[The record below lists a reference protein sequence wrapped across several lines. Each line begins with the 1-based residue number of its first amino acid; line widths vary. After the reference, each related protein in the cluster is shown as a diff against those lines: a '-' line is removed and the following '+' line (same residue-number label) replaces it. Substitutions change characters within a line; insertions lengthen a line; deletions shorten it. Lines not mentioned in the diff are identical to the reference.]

1 MSQFQIEKTNFA
13 SSRIVSKESAKNTT
27 LNKGEVL
34 VKIQQFAYSANNIT
48 YAAVGDKMGYW
59 HFFPPTGKNTG
70 GWGVTPVWGFAEV
83 TVSKTKGIPVG
94 DRLFGYFPPASH
106 LVMTPVGINQQR
118 LTDGTAHRSKLPA
131 GYNIYRRVNN
141 EKGYNKTMDKFRM
154 LLFPLHLTSFC
165 LWDLSKTKEW
175 YRAKQILVL
184 SASSKTST
192 GLGFALKSDASAPPV
207 IGITSA
213 NNLAAVEKMKLYD
226 GVITYQ
232 DIANIKAIPTLIID
246 MSGNL
251 EVLTSLE
258 RHLGSS
264 LNYCIRVGL
273 THWENTGEVTGKLAK
288 KSEFFFAPD
297 HIQQRI
303 KDWGPEGFERK
314 TNGFLKNSA
323 KRTANWL
330 TFRELDGLEGLQQV
344 HPDVCAGKVSPTE
357 GLIVN
362 M

>member
-13 SSRIVSKESAKNTT
+13 SSRIISKESAKNTT

-48 YAAVGDKMGYW
+48 YASVGDRMGYW
-59 HFFPPTGKNTG
+59 HFFPPMGKNTD

-83 TVSKTKGIPVG
+83 TASKTKGIPVG

-106 LVMTPVGINQQR
+106 LVMTPVGVNQQR
-118 LTDGTAHRSKLPA
+118 LIDGTAYRSKLPA

-141 EKGYNKTMDKFRM
+141 EKGYNKAMDKFRM

-165 LWDLSKTKEW
+165 LWDLCKTKEW
-175 YRAKQILVL
+175 YGAKQVLVL

-192 GLGFALKSDASAPPV
+192 GLGFALKADASSPPV

-213 NNLAAVEKMKLYD
+213 RNLEAVEKMELYD

-232 DIANIKAIPTLIID
+232 DIANLKAIPTLIVD

-258 RHLGSS
+258 NHLGSS

-273 THWENTGEVTGKLAK
+273 THWENTGEISKKLAK
-288 KSEFFFAPD
+288 KSELFFAPE
-297 HIQQRI
+297 HIQQRM

-314 TNGFLKNSA
+314 TKGFLKNSA
-323 KRTANWL
+323 KSTASWL
-330 TFRELDGLEGLQQV
+330 TFRELDGLEGLQRV
-344 HPDVCAGKVSPTE
+344 HPDVCAGKISPAE